1 MKMYLISDNR
11 DTLVGMRLAGIKGV
25 IAGDKKEAEKIFD
38 EAINKKEVG
47 ILLLT
52 EKIAN
57 DIRDRVN
64 YVKQKSA
71 SPLIVEIPD
80 RHGSMK
86 DEDYITGYVRNSIG
100 IKI

>member
-25 IAGDKKEAEKIFD
+25 IAGDKREAERIFD
-38 EAINKKEVG
+38 EMMNNREIG

-52 EKIAN
+52 ERVAN
-57 DIRDRVN
+57 DIRSRVN
-64 YVKQKSA
+64 HVKQKS
-71 SPLIVEIPD
+71 STPLIIEIPD
-80 RHGSMK
+80 RHGSSK
-86 DEDYITGYVRNSIG
+86 DEDYITGYVRDSIG

>member
-25 IAGDKKEAEKIFD
+25 IVGDKREAEKIFD
-38 EAINKKEVG
+38 EIMNNKEIG

-52 EKIAN
+52 ERVAN
-57 DIRDRVN
+57 DIRSRVN
-64 YVKQKSA
+64 HVKQKS
-71 SPLIVEIPD
+71 SIPLIVEIPD
-80 RHGSMK
+80 RHGSSK
-86 DEDYITGYVRNSIG
+86 DEDYITGYVRDSIG

>member
-25 IAGDKKEAEKIFD
+25 IAGDKKEAEKIFED
-38 EAINKKEVG
+38 VINKREVG

-52 EKIAN
+52 EKVAN
-57 DIRDRVN
+57 DIRARVN
-64 YVKQKSA
+64 HVKQKSA
-71 SPLIVEIPD
+71 FPLIVEIPD
-80 RHGSMK
+80 RHGSSK
-86 DEDYITGYVRNSIG
+86 DEDYITGYVRDSIG